1 MSNPIARISRP
12 QAWRHEFI
20 REHGYRCHYCNR
32 FAGSVEVG
40 PDGKPWHVDH
50 MNALAAGGEDAEEN
64 LTLACERCNSI
75 KHTLP
80 YENFRRYARAI
91 LWADEPSRLDLRE
104 LELLE
109 SSFLKTT
116 GGAWMHRD
124 ISDQRPEP
132 TELIVCVVEGDP
144 SIDSSESI
152 AEVFTTGGHYGGRH
166 NLDFIVRAHRLMPQ
180 MTAEIHLLHAELAVL
195 RAAAQAIPDAAA

>member
-50 MNALAAGGEDAEEN
+50 MNALAAGGEDVEEN
-64 LTLACERCNSI
+64 LTLACGRCNSL

-80 YENFRRYARAI
+80 YDNFRRYARQL
-91 LWADEPSRLDLRE
+91 LWSGEPQRLRLEDLE
-104 LELLE
+104 ALEGAFLRT
-109 SSFLKTT
+109 SSGRWLT
-116 GGAWMHRD
+116 RD
-124 ISDQRPEP
+124 ISDERSEYTSQLFALEDH
-132 TELIVCVVEGDP
+132 ESDLDAANVIGEFLIP
-144 SIDSSESI
+144 SGR
-152 AEVFTTGGHYGGRH
+152 TGGGH
-166 NLDFIVRAHRLMPQ
+166 NLRFVIEAHRLVPQ
-180 MTAEIHLLHAELAVL
+180 LIAEIHLLHAELAML
-195 RAAAQAIPDAAA
+195 RGQQDTPAA

>member
-12 QAWRHEFI
+12 KSWRHEFI

-50 MNALAAGGEDAEEN
+50 MHALAAGGEDVEEN

-80 YENFRRYARAI
+80 YENFRRYARAL
-91 LWADEPSRLDLRE
+91 LWAGEPKRLDLKD
-104 LELLE
+104 LEVLE
-109 SSFLKTT
+109 TAFLKSSA
-116 GGAWMHRD
+116 GDWMHRD
-124 ISDQRPEP
+124 ITSQREEYTAQVISVC
-132 TELIVCVVEGDP
+132 TEDP
-144 SIDSSESI
+144 DLDA
-152 AEVFTTGGHYGGRH
+152 AEVVGEFISVTGRSGGWH
-166 NLDFIVRAHRLMPQ
+166 NLNFITQAHRLMPKLI
-180 MTAEIHLLHAELAVL
+180 AEIHLLHAELALL
-195 RAAAQAIPDAAA
+195 RGETQAPEDAA